1 LQRPLTEAH
10 PLVSIGGVIKNKKIK
25 RVAGFHFGCHSHHF
39 PKGLS
44 LSGTSVPYDVV
55 TTNSVQVFNLIQVMQ
70 YQPEQQ
76 IKKLSKF

>member
-10 PLVSIGGVIKNKKIK
+10 PLASIVGDIKNKKI

-44 LSGTSVPYDVV
+44 LLGTSVPYDAVI
-55 TTNSVQVFNLIQVMQ
+55 TNSVQVFNLIQVMQ

-76 IKKLSKF
+76 VKKLSKF